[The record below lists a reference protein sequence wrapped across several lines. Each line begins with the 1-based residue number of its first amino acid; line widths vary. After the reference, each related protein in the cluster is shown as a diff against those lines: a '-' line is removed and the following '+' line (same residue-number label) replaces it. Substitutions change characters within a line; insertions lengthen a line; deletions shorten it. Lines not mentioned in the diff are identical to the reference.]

1 MKLPFRFT
9 RILISGL
16 VILSIGVIFTS
27 ESNAQTKKKSGKTAK
42 PPEAAKPEPEKAP
55 EPSKPQPPKAEPA
68 PTPVDTTPKDPR
80 PRIAVAPMGLGD
92 RVLETSLTD
101 TLVNYSRFQVVV
113 ARNQLNKIL
122 GEQKLNN
129 SDLVNPATAQKVGK
143 LVGANYIVV
152 GRFMGTDV
160 KTGFF
165 SADKLEIR
173 AQVQLIEVE
182 TGAIKFADNFSTVV
196 KGNFTVS
203 DGKGNQVLRED
214 LALRAYRQYA
224 PEIARKFIDRINSLN
239 PLKGYV
245 VDVAGAYAYINL
257 GEKDGARIGQEY
269 MIFADGNVI
278 KDPVTGEALSS
289 EKKPIAR
296 IVIAS
301 TLERVSFGLI
311 FATNSA
317 QANVPVEGALFDSR
331 PVFSVVQPS
340 MSLVEVE
347 RKGLTLL
354 EDIEKNA
361 KKAGKK

>member
-1 MKLPFRFT
+1 M
-9 RILISGL
+9 
-16 VILSIGVIFTS
+16 IGMVLFPIGGVFIT
-27 ESNAQTKKKSGKTAK
+27 ENPAQTRKKSPKSAK
-42 PPEAAKPEPEKAP
+42 PADPPKPEAEKTPETP
-55 EPSKPQPPKAEPA
+55 KPQPPKPEPA
-68 PTPVDTTPKDPR
+68 PVETTPKDTR

-122 GEQKLNN
+122 GEQKFNN
-129 SDLVNPATAQKVGK
+129 TDLVNPATAQKVGK

-165 SADKLEIR
+165 SSDKLEIK
-173 AQVQLIEVE
+173 AQLQLIEVE
-182 TGAIKFADNFSTVV
+182 TGAIKIADNFSTVV

-203 DGKGNQVLRED
+203 DGRGNMVLRED
-214 LALRAYRQYA
+214 LALRAYRLYA
-224 PEIARKFIDRINSLN
+224 PEIARKFIDRINVIT

-245 VDVAGAYAYINL
+245 VDVSGAYAYINL
-257 GEKDGARIGQEY
+257 GEKDGARIGQEFLV
-269 MIFADGNVI
+269 FADGNVI
-278 KDPVTGEALSS
+278 RDPVTGEVLSS

-296 IVIAS
+296 ILIAS
-301 TLERVSFGLI
+301 TYERFSFGLI
-311 FATNSA
+311 YATNSP
-317 QANVPVEGALFDSR
+317 QANVPVENVAYDPR

-340 MSLVEVE
+340 MSLIEVE
-347 RKGLTLL
+347 RKGLGLL
-354 EDIEKNA
+354 DDIEKNA